1 MFASPYDL
9 CATAT
14 FVTLTVPNIIIPA
27 VAVII
32 KKALESI
39 HIVTIHPSRLRC
51 FSLCQGLEPI
61 PAGFQR
67 ETGTS
72 SLLVHHT
79 NNHSC

>member
-32 KKALESI
+32 
-39 HIVTIHPSRLRC
+39 
-51 FSLCQGLEPI
+51 
-61 PAGFQR
+61 
-67 ETGTS
+67 
-72 SLLVHHT
+72 
-79 NNHSC
+79 